1 MVYHVPAL
9 LDESIKG
16 LNIRPEGIY
25 VDVTFGSGGHS
36 REILKHLTTGRLIA
50 FDIDEDASVNIIED
64 ERFTFLNQNY
74 RFLRN
79 NLKYLGITE
88 VDGII
93 ADLGVSFHQF
103 DEPSR
108 GFAFRYDT
116 ELDMRM
122 SRGMKIKASDLLAT
136 MTEEELAGI
145 FSEYGE
151 LPMAK
156 RIAGAIVA
164 AREKSP
170 IKTAEDLKKITAHFV
185 PPGHQNRFYAKLFQ
199 ALRIAVNNELE
210 SLRELL
216 IQSAEVLRKG
226 GRLVVITYHS
236 LEDRLVKNFMKSGNF
251 TGEIS
256 RDFFGR
262 PDLVFRPVTK
272 KAITPGKAETEAN
285 KRARSAKLRVA
296 EKLK

>member
-272 KAITPGKAETEAN
+272 KAVTPGKAETEAN